1 MRKEAK
7 DQKERE
13 AHAGKYVSVQT
24 SSKKRRRDRGDNDE
38 DDEEDAIVSRKDDF
52 SPEILAALKSVL
64 DLDPT
69 NTGACQAAMRSHRS
83 RFLENDVLSPP
94 SFESWDAFRDG
105 CDTACTEYDMRE
117 AERVELEAHTNA
129 GVDDSDD
136 DDDDD
141 DGGSVRTS
149 DAEFLT
155 DDEDQ
160 GERVVLVESDSDD
173 DDDEDAPRHGVPER
187 MACRL
192 LIASGED
199 VWRARR
205 VEHWGAP
212 TTMDIMRFDQARKE
226 EPKKMKKKKKSKP
239 AS

>member
-173 DDDEDAPRHGVPER
+173 KTTKT
-187 MACRL
+187 L
-192 LIASGED
+192 LGTASPNG
-199 VWRARR
+199 WRAGYLLRR
-205 VEHWGAP
+205 EKTCGGRVGWSTGERQQRWILCGSTKH
-212 TTMDIMRFDQARKE
+212 E
-226 EPKKMKKKKKSKP
+226 KKSRRR
-239 AS
+239 